1 MSLKIQ
7 LLDSHLDFFSYNMR
21 DFSEEHGEIFHQ
33 DIRVLE
39 QRYKGKS
46 SINMLGDY
54 IWGLKRESSLENQKR
69 KSLRGISSI
78 KYVLNNKKLIV

>member
-1 MSLKIQ
+1 MSLKIH
-7 LLDSHLDFFSYNMR
+7 LLDSHLDFFSYNMG
-21 DFSEEHGEIFHQ
+21 DFSEEHDENFHQ
-33 DIRVLE
+33 DIKVLE